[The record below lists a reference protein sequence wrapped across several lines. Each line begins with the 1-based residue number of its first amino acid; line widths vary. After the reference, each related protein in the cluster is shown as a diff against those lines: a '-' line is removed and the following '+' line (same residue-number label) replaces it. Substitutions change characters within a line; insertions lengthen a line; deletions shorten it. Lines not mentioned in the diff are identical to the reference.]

1 MEKKDKDNAVKQRI
15 QDILLCVSW
24 REIANT
30 YFDRSASWLYH
41 KLNGIDG
48 NGGVGGFTA
57 NEKEQLRGAL
67 RLKRT
72 HPPCGRDHLGRF
84 FVAPL

>member
-48 NGGVGGFTA
+48 NGGVGGFAA

-67 RLKRT
+67 FDLSERIRRAAET
-72 HPPCGRDHLGRF
+72 I
-84 FVAPL
+84 

>member
-30 YFDRSASWLYH
+30 YFARSASWLYH

-67 RLKRT
+67 FDLSERIRRAAET
-72 HPPCGRDHLGRF
+72 I
-84 FVAPL
+84 

>member
-1 MEKKDKDNAVKQRI
+1 ME
-15 QDILLCVSW
+15 

-30 YFDRSASWLYH
+30 YFVRSASWLYH

-67 RLKRT
+67 FDLSERIRRAAET
-72 HPPCGRDHLGRF
+72 I
-84 FVAPL
+84 

>member
-30 YFDRSASWLYH
+30 YFDRSPSWLYH

-67 RLKRT
+67 FDLSERIRRAAET
-72 HPPCGRDHLGRF
+72 I
-84 FVAPL
+84 

>member
-15 QDILLCVSW
+15 QDILLSVSW

-67 RLKRT
+67 FDLSERIRRAAET
-72 HPPCGRDHLGRF
+72 M
-84 FVAPL
+84 